1 MITTETNQK
10 TIKQKVTLT
19 GVGLHTGQNVTMSF
33 LPAPENHGFAFKRID
48 LEGEPI
54 IEADANYVVNTQRG
68 TNLEKNGV
76 KIHTSEHVLAAFVG
90 LDIDNVLV
98 ELDAPEPPIMDGSSK
113 FFIEALEKAGVDT
126 QEALR
131 EEFVVKDVIS
141 YRDET
146 TGSEITIIPSDTYQV
161 TTMVDFGTKVLGTQN
176 ATLEKLEDFKDEIAS
191 SRTFSFLHELEMLLE
206 HGLIKGGDL
215 NNAIVYVD
223 KEISEA
229 TMKKLEKA
237 FDKKKLSVKPN
248 GILDNLTLH
257 YPNEAARH
265 KLLDVIGDLALVGTR
280 IRGKV
285 IANKPGHFVNTQ
297 CAKKL
302 AKIIKIEKRNKVP
315 SFDLN
320 QKPLMD
326 VVQIMDM
333 LPHRP
338 PFLLVDKILELSESH
353 VVGVKNVT
361 MNEPFFVGHFPGAP
375 VMPGVLQVEA
385 MAQTGG
391 ILVLSTVPDPENYL
405 TFFMKID
412 NVKFKQ
418 QVGPGDTL
426 IFKCDLVSP
435 IRRGICHMQAY
446 AYANGKIVS
455 EAELMA
461 QIVKVKGKRR
471 IV

>member
-1 MITTETNQK
+1 MTKQR
-10 TIKQKVTLT
+10 TIANEVTLK
-19 GVGLHTGQNVTMSF
+19 GVGLHTGENVIMKF
-33 LPAPENHGFAFKRID
+33 IPAPENHGFAFKRVD

-68 TNLEKNGV
+68 TNLEKHGV
-76 KIHTSEHVLAAFVG
+76 KIHTSEHVLAALVG
-90 LDIDNVLV
+90 MEIDNVLI

-113 FFIEALEKAGVDT
+113 FFVQALEEAGIVE
-126 QEALR
+126 QEAER
-131 EEFVVKDVIS
+131 EVFEVKDVIT
-141 YRDET
+141 YKDEA
-146 TGSEITIIPSDTYQV
+146 TGSDITVIPADEYQV

-176 ATLEKLEDFKDEIAS
+176 ATLEHLSQFKTEIADA
-191 SRTFSFLHELEMLLE
+191 RTFSFLHELEMLLE
-206 HGLIKGGDL
+206 NGLIKGGDL

-237 FDKKKLSVKPN
+237 FKKEKLSVKPN

-265 KLLDVIGDLALVGTR
+265 KLLDVIGDLALIGTR
-280 IRGKV
+280 IKGKV

-297 CAKKL
+297 FAKKL
-302 AKIIKIEKRNKVP
+302 SKIIKLEKRNKVP
-315 SFDLN
+315 KYDLN
-320 QKPLMD
+320 KEPLMD
-326 VVQIMDM
+326 VTKIMSM

-338 PFLLVDKILELSESH
+338 PFLLVDKILELSDTH
-353 VVGVKNVT
+353 VVGLKNVT

-391 ILVLSTVPDPENYL
+391 ILVLSSVPDPENYL
-405 TFFMKID
+405 TYFMKID

-426 IFKCDLVSP
+426 IFKCDLISP

-446 AYANGKIVS
+446 AYANGKLAS

-461 QIVKVKGKRR
+461 QIVKTKNN
-471 IV
+471 

>member
-1 MITTETNQK
+1 VNKTNTKQR
-10 TIKQKVTLT
+10 TIKDKVTLE
-19 GVGLHTGQNVTMSF
+19 GVGLHTGKNVTMTF
-33 LPAPENHGFAFKRID
+33 VPAKENHGFAFKRVD

-54 IEADANYVVNTQRG
+54 IEADASYVVNTRRG
-68 TNLEKNGV
+68 TNLEKNRV
-76 KIHTSEHVLAAFVG
+76 KIQTSEHVLAALVG
-90 LDIDNVLV
+90 LDVDNVLI
-98 ELDAPEPPIMDGSSK
+98 ELNAPEPPIMDGSSK
-113 FFIEALEKAGVDT
+113 FFVEALQKAGIVE
-126 QEALR
+126 QEQDR
-131 EEFVVKDVIS
+131 EEYVVKDVIA
-141 YRDET
+141 YKDEA
-146 TGSEITIIPSDTYQV
+146 TGSEITLIPSDQYQI
-161 TTMVDFGTKVLGTQN
+161 TAMVDFGTKVLGTQN
-176 ATLEKLEDFKDEIAS
+176 ATLEKIADFKNEIADA
-191 SRTFSFLHELEMLLE
+191 RTFSFLHELEMLLE

-223 KEISEA
+223 KEISEP

-237 FDKKKLSVKPN
+237 FNKEKLSVKPN

-265 KLLDVIGDLALVGTR
+265 KLLDVVGDLALAGTR

-285 IANKPGHFVNTQ
+285 IANKPGHYVNTQ
-297 CAKKL
+297 FAKKL
-302 AKIIKIEKRNKVP
+302 SKIIKIEKRNKVP
-315 SFDLN
+315 SYDLN
-320 QKPLMD
+320 KPPLMD
-326 VVQIMDM
+326 VTQIMKM

-338 PFLLVDKILELSESH
+338 PFLLVDKILELSNTH

-361 MNEPFFVGHFPGAP
+361 MNEPFFVGHFPDAP

-412 NVKFKQ
+412 KVKFKQ
-418 QVGPGDTL
+418 QVVPGDAL
-426 IFKCDLVSP
+426 IFKCDLISP

-446 AYANGKIVS
+446 AYANGKLIS

-461 QIVKVKGKRR
+461 QIVKTKNTEPK
-471 IV
+471 